1 MSESNTEKVPGKPL
15 EACSKPVP
23 GTATILARVA
33 WPSICHDGTCS
44 FSSEHSIRHL
54 VVNFT
59 EVPLNRSNATAIS
72 YVWGQFRRKEPI
84 PIGHHAGR
92 SQKIISVKLGS
103 EWVIED
109 FIACLAETAEKDAK
123 PIWIDQLCI
132 EQNDQAIR
140 KVLADI
146 PSIYRSFDVTVL
158 MPGRPCRCLPRIVRE
173 VNGLPPDPEDPYRI
187 SRTDE
192 CLNATGISSWFR
204 RLWPRQ
210 ELHYSRRIRCVW
222 SARERS
228 RCFLVGDGTANLQ
241 NLGPFAARLYSQFT
255 TVKGFNHQDA
265 LEEILIYFDDLEKEG
280 RSDLVR
286 YAHNPNHTDPLYRF
300 LDGETLENQAQGLEK
315 KNVYAFVLHVLE
327 EYGSA
332 YLWTPNR
339 QASKPRDYVV
349 SIWTDWDKYV
359 IPHNYNTMEASSLMQ
374 DAIDQMFDKEGL
386 VFGSTAPQGLFSGD
400 LAGSAIWKPSEYLTK
415 VESSGVVDYYRTI
428 AAEIHVIPVLRD
440 KSVPLVRN
448 RTNLEAVPLSIGAKD
463 GHALID
469 ELLGR
474 HAETALQASGRINR
488 SELSPGDDTSQ
499 EASVISAFTR
509 MFHGLVDNWS
519 EDRVSRVN
527 QRLFSWDFNI
537 GDGRA
542 IEEMWT
548 ILLDL
553 FNRHDEDL
561 QYSATQQPE
570 GNGEPSQS
578 KMEKLHSTMGLL
590 VCLALGIDYG
600 YFRDGQVKL
609 IFSASEHPSGRT
621 KRVGLCRRDVDVL
634 KIASGK
640 TDVLTVKMF
649 SGEHPPMLFEVERVG
664 SRSNTPEYR
673 VFGVWVPLE
682 FEAND
687 MKDFGMAVLH
697 PSENREKYDAVLV

>member
-1 MSESNTEKVPGKPL
+1 MSDSNIEGVPGKSL
-15 EACSKPVP
+15 EACKESVP
-23 GTATILARVA
+23 GTGTILARVA
-33 WPSICHDGTCS
+33 WPSICHDVKCS
-44 FSSEHSIRHL
+44 FSSEHSTQHL
-54 VVNFT
+54 AVNLT
-59 EVPLNRSNATAIS
+59 EVPLSRSNATAIS

-84 PIGHHAGR
+84 PIGHHAGHC
-92 SQKIISVKLGS
+92 QKIISVKLGS

-109 FIACLAETAEKDAK
+109 FITCLAETAEKDAK

-146 PSIYRSFDVTVL
+146 PSIYRCFDVTVL
-158 MPGRPCRCLPRIVRE
+158 MPGRPCQCLPRILRE

-222 SARERS
+222 AARERS
-228 RCFLVGDGTANLQ
+228 RCFLVGDDTTNLQ
-241 NLGPFAARLYSQFT
+241 DLGPYAAGLYSQFT
-255 TVKGFNHQDA
+255 TMQGFNHEDA
-265 LEEILIYFDDLEKEG
+265 LEEILVYFDDLEKEG

-286 YAHNPNHTDPLYRF
+286 YAHNTSHTDPLYRF

-315 KNVYAFVLHVLE
+315 RNVYAFVLHVLE

-349 SIWTDWDKYV
+349 SIWTDWDKYI
-359 IPHNYNTMEASSLMQ
+359 IPHSYNTMEASSLMQ
-374 DAIDQMFDKEGL
+374 NAIDQMCDKERL
-386 VFGSTAPQGLFSGD
+386 VFGSSAPQGLFSRD
-400 LAGSAIWKPSEYLTK
+400 LVGSAIWKPSEYLTK
-415 VESSGVVDYYRTI
+415 IESSGVVDYYRTI

-448 RTNLEAVPLSIGAKD
+448 KANLQAFPLSIGAKD
-463 GHALID
+463 GHALIG

-474 HAETALQASGRINR
+474 HSSNP
-488 SELSPGDDTSQ
+488 SPRADTSQ
-499 EASVISAFTR
+499 EASFIPEFTR

-553 FNRHDEDL
+553 FNRHDEEL
-561 QYSATQQPE
+561 QYSSTQQPE
-570 GNGEPSQS
+570 GHGGPSKSTLEQ
-578 KMEKLHSTMGLL
+578 LHYTMGLL
-590 VCLALGIDYG
+590 VCLALGIDYR

-609 IFSASEHPSGRT
+609 IFSASEHPSGGT
-621 KRVGLCRRDVDVL
+621 KRVGLCRGDVDIQ

-640 TDVLTVKMF
+640 IDVLTVKMF

-664 SRSNTPEYR
+664 SRVSIPEYR
-673 VFGVWVPLE
+673 VFAVWVPLE

-687 MKDFGMAVLH
+687 VKDFGMTVLH
-697 PSENREKYDAVLV
+697 PSESREKYDAVLV

>member
-1 MSESNTEKVPGKPL
+1 MMSESNTEK
-15 EACSKPVP
+15 
-23 GTATILARVA
+23 
-33 WPSICHDGTCS
+33 
-44 FSSEHSIRHL
+44 
-54 VVNFT
+54 
-59 EVPLNRSNATAIS
+59 
-72 YVWGQFRRKEPI
+72 
-84 PIGHHAGR
+84 
-92 SQKIISVKLGS
+92 KIISVKLGS

-192 CLNATGISSWFR
+192 CLNAT
-204 RLWPRQ
+204 
-210 ELHYSRRIRCVW
+210 
-222 SARERS
+222 
-228 RCFLVGDGTANLQ
+228 
-241 NLGPFAARLYSQFT
+241 
-255 TVKGFNHQDA
+255 GFNHQDA

-440 KSVPLVRN
+440 KSVPL
-448 RTNLEAVPLSIGAKD
+448 D

-519 EDRVSRVN
+519 EDR
-527 QRLFSWDFNI
+527 
-537 GDGRA
+537 
-542 IEEMWT
+542 
-548 ILLDL
+548 
-553 FNRHDEDL
+553 
-561 QYSATQQPE
+561 QPE

-590 VCLALGIDYG
+590 
-600 YFRDGQVKL
+600 VKL